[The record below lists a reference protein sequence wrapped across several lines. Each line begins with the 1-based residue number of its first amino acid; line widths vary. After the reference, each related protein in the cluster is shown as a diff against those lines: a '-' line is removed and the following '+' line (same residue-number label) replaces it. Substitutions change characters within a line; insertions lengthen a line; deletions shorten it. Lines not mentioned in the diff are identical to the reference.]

1 MFAQCQSLHEWGC
14 AWVQSMTVQA
24 RLKRT
29 QTSKEGLMPS
39 YSAPL
44 EDMMFVLDEVL
55 GLSEHLKKWP
65 LHSDFDLETLQDIL
79 HQSARFASEVVQPL
93 NQVGDE
99 QACELDHATHEVKTP
114 AGFKQAYKA
123 FVEGGWASISCDPLY
138 GGQGLP
144 MVVNQCVY
152 EMLNAANQA
161 WTMYAGLTH
170 GAYECLHAHGNEWQK
185 KTFLPKLTSGEWSG
199 TMCLTEPQCGTDLG
213 LITTKALPQDNGAYA
228 LTGQKIFISA
238 GEHDLVD
245 NIVHLVLARLPDA
258 PKGSKGISLF
268 LVPKFLLE
276 ADGALGARNGIFCT
290 ALEHKMGIKGS
301 ATCQMSLEGAIGTL
315 VGEPNRGLAA
325 MFVMMNA
332 ARIGVGMQSLGLTEV
347 AFQNAL
353 TYAKERIQSRSLLG
367 PKDLSKA
374 ADPILV
380 HPDVRRLLLTAKAY
394 AQGGRAL
401 SMYSAVLMDE
411 SVNASSEMA
420 RDLAHKELAFL
431 TPIVKAF
438 LTDNAWIATSASLQ
452 VFGGHGYIRDWGME
466 QFVRD
471 SRINMIYEG
480 TNAIQSLD
488 LLGRKVLANEGESL
502 KRFGAQVQSF
512 LEQVQSSEHAP
523 EMHVFVKTL
532 KSLSQRIEQV
542 TGELGFKALQNA
554 DEIGAAAV
562 DYLRLLGHFV
572 MGYMWA
578 KMAFV
583 AHAKAQGSQR
593 TSFYE
598 GKIQL
603 AHFYFA
609 KLMPE
614 TLSLL
619 EQIKAGAVSLMDTQ
633 AVLEDGV

>member
-1 MFAQCQSLHEWGC
+1 
-14 AWVQSMTVQA
+14 
-24 RLKRT
+24 
-29 QTSKEGLMPS
+29 MPS
-39 YSAPL
+39 YTAPL
-44 EDMMFVLDEVL
+44 EDMVFVLDEVL
-55 GLSEHLKKWP
+55 GFSEKLKSWP
-65 LHSDFDLETLQDIL
+65 KHQEFDLQILQEIL
-79 HQSARFASEVVQPL
+79 NQSARFAEEVIQPL
-93 NQVGDE
+93 NQVGDIE
-99 QACELDHATHEVKTP
+99 GCQLDPLTHEVSTP
-114 AGFKQAYKA
+114 KGFREAYQA
-123 FVEGGWASISCDPLY
+123 FVDGAWTSISCDPLY

-152 EMLNAANQA
+152 EMLNSANQA

-170 GAYECLHAHGNEWQK
+170 GAYECLHAHGSEWQK

-213 LITTKALPQDNGAYA
+213 LITTKAVPLENGQYA

-238 GEHDLVD
+238 GEHDMTP

-258 PKGSKGISLF
+258 PRGSKGISLF
-268 LVPKFLLE
+268 LVPKFLVHE
-276 ADGALGARNGIFCT
+276 DASLGERNGIFCS

-301 ATCQMSLEGAIGTL
+301 ATCQMVLDGARGTL
-315 VGEPNRGLAA
+315 VAEPGRGLAA

-347 AFQNAL
+347 AYQNARR
-353 TYAKERIQSRSLLG
+353 YAEERIQSRSLLG
-367 PKDLSKA
+367 PKDLTKA

-380 HPDVRRLLLTAKAY
+380 HPDVRRMLLTAKAY

-401 SMYSAVLMDE
+401 SLHCALLIDE
-411 SVNASSEMA
+411 SVNASRPEA
-420 RDLAHKELAFL
+420 REEAQQDLALL

-438 LTDNAWIATSASLQ
+438 LTDNAWISTSLCLQ
-452 VFGGHGYIRDWGME
+452 VLGGHGYIRDWGME

-488 LLGRKVLANEGESL
+488 LLGRKVLANEGQTL
-502 KRFGAQVQSF
+502 RRFGAQVQTF
-512 LEQVQSSEHAP
+512 IELVQSSEHAQ
-523 EMHVFVKTL
+523 ELQSLTKSL
-532 KSLSQRIEQV
+532 RSLSQRIEQV

-554 DEIGAAAV
+554 EEVGAGAV
-562 DYLRLLGHFV
+562 DYLRVLGHFV
-572 MGYMWA
+572 VGYFWA
-578 KMAFV
+578 RMAFV
-583 AHAKAQGSQR
+583 AHARRQGSGR
-593 TSFYE
+593 EAFYD

-609 KLMPE
+609 RLLPE

-619 EQIKAGAVSLMDTQ
+619 EQIKSGAQSVMDTQ
-633 AVLEDGV
+633 AALGPRA